1 MMRVDEFD
9 YCKNKSCGK
18 ELKPVKVPR
27 TKGKLCADCRGDAQ
41 SDNTLLRRQFIEDQK
56 NPTIPG
62 EDELMFDDCPI
73 AVKETSIDGND
84 GQKYHKIPIE
94 VRYIGSS
101 LAEVIPPTVTKY
113 DSYGKLKYQS
123 KKKELKHEIKY
134 KKNGETSNKETHG
147 FTT

>member
-1 MMRVDEFD
+1 MFRRDEFD

-62 EDELMFDDCPI
+62 DDELMFDDCPT

-84 GQKYHKIPIE
+84 RQKYNKKPIE

-101 LAEVIPPTVTKY
+101 LSDIVPSGSHYYDNTGTV
-113 DSYGKLKYQS
+113 
-123 KKKELKHEIKY
+123 KKKNRYIK
-134 KKNGETSNKETHG
+134 KGDRI
-147 FTT
+147 

>member
-1 MMRVDEFD
+1 MENNFKGVIMFRRDEFD

-56 NPTIPG
+56 NPTTPG
-62 EDELMFDDCPI
+62 DDELMFDDCPI

-84 GQKYHKIPIE
+84 VQKYNWIPIE

-101 LAEVIPPTVTKY
+101 LSDIVPSGTHYDKY
-113 DSYGKLKYQS
+113 GAV
-123 KKKELKHEIKY
+123 KKKNSYIKKGDRVKNELFKM
-134 KKNGETSNKETHG
+134 
-147 FTT
+147 

>member
-1 MMRVDEFD
+1 MFRRDEFD

-62 EDELMFDDCPI
+62 DDELMFDDCPT

-84 GQKYHKIPIE
+84 GQKYNKIPIE

-101 LAEVIPPTVTKY
+101 LSDIVPSGSHYYDNTGTV
-113 DSYGKLKYQS
+113 
-123 KKKELKHEIKY
+123 KKKNRYIK
-134 KKNGETSNKETHG
+134 KGDRI
-147 FTT
+147 